1 MVRRELRT
9 DGNIDRKLLEEKMED
24 DSDDDEFDEGRLL
37 NLRDD
42 DGEQSPHS
50 IPSPSTNTP
59 LR

>member
-1 MVRRELRT
+1 MARELRADSNT
-9 DGNIDRKLLEEKMED
+9 DRKLLEEKMED

-42 DGEQSPHS
+42 DGEQQCHPT
-50 IPSPSTNTP
+50 PPTSTNTF